1 MPWKGNERFA
11 KPWNNT
17 RWKVVQKC
25 TAIIQGPFQRLPH
38 PFMAPP
44 KDGTSPRSRL
54 IAGMA
59 KVLEQR
65 ALSELYADDVV
76 REAGVSKRTFYQHF
90 GNKEDCFLALYRE
103 NSARVLQVLSEAS
116 STPGLSALERIQ
128 HGAKAYLAFMQSQSA
143 LMKRLYID
151 ILYLGTD
158 GMKAKREVL
167 QQFADVL
174 LAAYDAER
182 AAAPTLPPLDPDLVM
197 AIVAGINELIL
208 FKIEDGQAD
217 RLSDLESVSQQ
228 LMLGQLL
235 LGQSR

>member
-1 MPWKGNERFA
+1 
-11 KPWNNT
+11 
-17 RWKVVQKC
+17 
-25 TAIIQGPFQRLPH
+25 
-38 PFMAPP
+38 MALT
-44 KDGTSPRSRL
+44 KDGISPRSRL

-90 GNKEDCFLALYRE
+90 PNKEACFLALYRE
-103 NSARVLQVLSEAS
+103 NSARVLGVLKEAS
-116 STPGLSALERIQ
+116 GAAGLSALERIQ
-128 HGAKAYLAFMQSQSA
+128 LGSQAYLSFMQGQSA

-151 ILYLGTD
+151 ILYLGTE

-174 LAAYDAER
+174 LASYEAER
-182 AAAPTLPPLDPDLVM
+182 AQMPALPPLDPELVL
-197 AIVAGINELIL
+197 ATVAGINELIL

-217 RLSDLESVSQQ
+217 RLRDLEGVSQK
-228 LMLGQLL
+228 LLLGQLL
-235 LGQSR
+235 LSQSNQG

>member
-1 MPWKGNERFA
+1 
-11 KPWNNT
+11 
-17 RWKVVQKC
+17 
-25 TAIIQGPFQRLPH
+25 
-38 PFMAPP
+38 MALT
-44 KDGTSPRSRL
+44 KDGISPRSRL

-90 GNKEDCFLALYRE
+90 PNKEACFLALYRE
-103 NSARVLQVLSEAS
+103 NSARVLGVLKEAS
-116 STPGLSALERIQ
+116 GAAGLSALERIQ
-128 HGAKAYLAFMQSQSA
+128 LGSQAYLTFMQGQSA

-151 ILYLGTD
+151 ILYLGTE

-174 LAAYDAER
+174 LAAYEAER
-182 AAAPTLPPLDPDLVM
+182 EQMPALPPLDPELVL
-197 AIVAGINELIL
+197 ATVAGINELIL

-217 RLSDLESVSQQ
+217 RLRDLEGVSQK
-228 LMLGQLL
+228 LLLGQLL
-235 LGQSR
+235 LSQSSQG

>member
-1 MPWKGNERFA
+1 
-11 KPWNNT
+11 
-17 RWKVVQKC
+17 
-25 TAIIQGPFQRLPH
+25 
-38 PFMAPP
+38 MALT
-44 KDGTSPRSRL
+44 KDGISPRSRL

-90 GNKEDCFLALYRE
+90 PNKEACFLALYRE
-103 NSARVLQVLSEAS
+103 NSARVLGVLKEAS
-116 STPGLSALERIQ
+116 GAAGLSALERIQ
-128 HGAKAYLAFMQSQSA
+128 LGSQAYLSFMQGQSA

-151 ILYLGTD
+151 ILYLGTE

-174 LAAYDAER
+174 LTAYEAER
-182 AAAPTLPPLDPDLVM
+182 EQMPALPPLDPELVL
-197 AIVAGINELIL
+197 ATVAGINELIL

-217 RLSDLESVSQQ
+217 RLRDLEGVSQK
-228 LMLGQLL
+228 LLLGQLL
-235 LGQSR
+235 LSQSSQG

>member
-1 MPWKGNERFA
+1 
-11 KPWNNT
+11 
-17 RWKVVQKC
+17 
-25 TAIIQGPFQRLPH
+25 
-38 PFMAPP
+38 MALT
-44 KDGTSPRSRL
+44 KDGISPRSRL

-90 GNKEDCFLALYRE
+90 ANKEACFLALYRE
-103 NSARVLQVLSEAS
+103 NSARVLEVLKEAS
-116 STPGLSALERIQ
+116 GAEGLTALQRIQ
-128 HGAKAYLAFMQSQSA
+128 LGSQAYLAFMQSQAA

-151 ILYLGTD
+151 ILYLGTE

-174 LAAYDAER
+174 LAAYEAER
-182 AAAPTLPPLDPDLVM
+182 SHMPALPPLDPELVM

-217 RLSDLESVSQQ
+217 RLSDLDSVSQK

-235 LGQSR
+235 LSQASQA

>member
-1 MPWKGNERFA
+1 
-11 KPWNNT
+11 
-17 RWKVVQKC
+17 
-25 TAIIQGPFQRLPH
+25 
-38 PFMAPP
+38 MALT
-44 KDGTSPRSRL
+44 KDGISPRSRL

-90 GNKEDCFLALYRE
+90 PNKEACFLALYRE
-103 NSARVLQVLSEAS
+103 NSARVLGVLKEAS
-116 STPGLSALERIQ
+116 GAAGLSALERIQ
-128 HGAKAYLAFMQSQSA
+128 LGSQAYLTFMQGQSA

-151 ILYLGTD
+151 ILYLGTE

-174 LAAYDAER
+174 LASYEAER
-182 AAAPTLPPLDPDLVM
+182 EQMPALPPLDPELVL
-197 AIVAGINELIL
+197 ATVAGINELIL

-217 RLSDLESVSQQ
+217 RLRDLEGVSQK
-228 LMLGQLL
+228 LLLGQLL
-235 LGQSR
+235 LSQSSQG

>member
-1 MPWKGNERFA
+1 
-11 KPWNNT
+11 
-17 RWKVVQKC
+17 
-25 TAIIQGPFQRLPH
+25 
-38 PFMAPP
+38 MALT
-44 KDGTSPRSRL
+44 KDGISPRSRL

-90 GNKEDCFLALYRE
+90 PNKEACFLALYRE
-103 NSARVLQVLSEAS
+103 NSARVLGVLKEAS
-116 STPGLSALERIQ
+116 GAVGLSALERIQ
-128 HGAKAYLAFMQSQSA
+128 LGSQAYLSFMQGQSA

-151 ILYLGTD
+151 ILYLGTE

-174 LAAYDAER
+174 LASYEAER
-182 AAAPTLPPLDPDLVM
+182 EQMPALPPLDPELVL
-197 AIVAGINELIL
+197 ATVAGINELIL

-217 RLSDLESVSQQ
+217 RLRDLEGVSQK
-228 LMLGQLL
+228 LLLGQLL
-235 LGQSR
+235 LSQSDQG

>member
-1 MPWKGNERFA
+1 
-11 KPWNNT
+11 
-17 RWKVVQKC
+17 
-25 TAIIQGPFQRLPH
+25 
-38 PFMAPP
+38 MALT
-44 KDGTSPRSRL
+44 KDGTSPRARL

-90 GNKEDCFLALYRE
+90 PNKEACFLALYRE
-103 NSARVLQVLSEAS
+103 NSARVLNVLKQAS
-116 STPGLSALERIQ
+116 STEGLNALQRIDV
-128 HGAKAYLAFMQSQSA
+128 GAQAYLAFMQEQAA

-151 ILYLGTD
+151 ILYLGTE

-174 LAAYDAER
+174 LEAYEAER
-182 AAAPTLPPLDPDLVM
+182 SQTPSLPSLDPELVL
-197 AIVAGINELIL
+197 ATVAGINELIL
-208 FKIEDGQAD
+208 FKIEDDQAD
-217 RLSDLESVSQQ
+217 RLCELESVSRK

-235 LGQSR
+235 LSQSGQG

>member
-1 MPWKGNERFA
+1 
-11 KPWNNT
+11 
-17 RWKVVQKC
+17 
-25 TAIIQGPFQRLPH
+25 
-38 PFMAPP
+38 MALT
-44 KDGTSPRSRL
+44 KDGISPRSRL

-90 GNKEDCFLALYRE
+90 PNKEACFLALYRE
-103 NSARVLQVLSEAS
+103 NSARVLGVLKEAS
-116 STPGLSALERIQ
+116 GAAGLSALERIQ
-128 HGAKAYLAFMQSQSA
+128 LGSQAYLSFMQGQSA

-151 ILYLGTD
+151 ILYLGTE

-174 LAAYDAER
+174 LASYEAER
-182 AAAPTLPPLDPDLVM
+182 EQMPALPPLDPELVL
-197 AIVAGINELIL
+197 ATVAGINELIL

-217 RLSDLESVSQQ
+217 RLRDLEGVSQK
-228 LMLGQLL
+228 LLLGQLL
-235 LGQSR
+235 LSQSSQG

>member
-1 MPWKGNERFA
+1 
-11 KPWNNT
+11 
-17 RWKVVQKC
+17 
-25 TAIIQGPFQRLPH
+25 
-38 PFMAPP
+38 
-44 KDGTSPRSRL
+44 
-54 IAGMA
+54 MA

-90 GNKEDCFLALYRE
+90 ANKEDCFLALYRE

-116 STPGLSALERIQ
+116 GTPGLSALERIQ

-182 AAAPTLPPLDPDLVM
+182 AAAPALPPLDPDLVM

-208 FKIEDGQAD
+208 FKIEDGHAD
-217 RLSDLESVSQQ
+217 RLSDLESVSQR
-228 LMLGQLL
+228 LILGQLL
-235 LGQSR
+235 LSQAG

>member
-1 MPWKGNERFA
+1 
-11 KPWNNT
+11 
-17 RWKVVQKC
+17 
-25 TAIIQGPFQRLPH
+25 
-38 PFMAPP
+38 MALT
-44 KDGTSPRSRL
+44 KDGISPRSRL

-90 GNKEDCFLALYRE
+90 PNKEACFLALYRE
-103 NSARVLQVLSEAS
+103 NSARVLGVLKEAS
-116 STPGLSALERIQ
+116 GAAGLSALERIQ
-128 HGAKAYLAFMQSQSA
+128 LGSQAYLTFMQGQSA

-151 ILYLGTD
+151 ILYLGTE

-174 LAAYDAER
+174 LTAYEAER
-182 AAAPTLPPLDPDLVM
+182 EQMPALPPLDPELVL
-197 AIVAGINELIL
+197 ATVAGINELIL

-217 RLSDLESVSQQ
+217 RLRDLEGVSQK
-228 LMLGQLL
+228 LLLGQLL
-235 LGQSR
+235 LSQSSQG

>member
-1 MPWKGNERFA
+1 
-11 KPWNNT
+11 
-17 RWKVVQKC
+17 
-25 TAIIQGPFQRLPH
+25 
-38 PFMAPP
+38 MALT
-44 KDGTSPRSRL
+44 KDGISPRSRL

-90 GNKEDCFLALYRE
+90 PNKEACFLALYRE
-103 NSARVLQVLSEAS
+103 NSARVLGVLKEAS
-116 STPGLSALERIQ
+116 GAVGLSALERIQ
-128 HGAKAYLAFMQSQSA
+128 LGSQAYLTFMQGQSA

-151 ILYLGTD
+151 ILYLGTE

-174 LAAYDAER
+174 LAAYEAER
-182 AAAPTLPPLDPDLVM
+182 EQMPALPPLDPELVL
-197 AIVAGINELIL
+197 ATVAGINELIL

-217 RLSDLESVSQQ
+217 RLRELEGVSQK
-228 LMLGQLL
+228 LLLGQLL
-235 LGQSR
+235 LSQSSQG